1 MAIICEVTAVVF
13 ICGEVITGCKITG
26 KDDGG
31 SIICQVP
38 LANIMVDVSPG
49 TESLNVGQIVS
60 VVVRAARYQIDSQTV
75 SIVATLHGP
84 NIYAPVYKLA
94 PFGSADVAILSDVRA
109 RVEFEETA
117 RDELQKTQSKAW
129 TFFAQLLY
137 GYKTRREAPTDVTVM
152 SLGELVLMGDGGRGS
167 ISHRE
172 HPDNSLPPG
181 DGSTGSIRS
190 PRTPGDGVMYVSRDP
205 RMDLTT
211 SSVYVHNAAVNAPAS
226 QSKSVSTSITV
237 DTLLPSNVLVTLYE
251 DYCSQLRVIREMID
265 VYSTVDLVRSHQN
278 LWKTYAA
285 SRR

>member
-1 MAIICEVTAVVF
+1 
-13 ICGEVITGCKITG
+13 
-26 KDDGG
+26 
-31 SIICQVP
+31 
-38 LANIMVDVSPG
+38 MVDVSPG

-60 VVVRAARYQIDSQTV
+60 VVVRVARYQIDSQMV

-137 GYKTRREAPTDVTVM
+137 GYKTRREAPADVTVM
-152 SLGELVLMGDGGRGS
+152 SLGELVLMGDGGRGFS
-167 ISHRE
+167 MHRGPLNNDGGLGTVS
-172 HPDNSLPPG
+172 HPDNSRQPG
-181 DGSTGSIRS
+181 DR
-190 PRTPGDGVMYVSRDP
+190 VMYVSRDP

-226 QSKSVSTSITV
+226 PSKSVTAASAISITV